1 MTLSYKLQREPS
13 SVANDLKIKASLFLS
28 YSQVPIV
35 SICVIVSM
43 SYCTS
48 FQESGVPT
56 TETTGCAGSDSL
68 SSKQ

>member
-35 SICVIVSM
+35 LICVIVSI
-43 SYCTS
+43 SYCTC
-48 FQESGVPT
+48 FQESGVPAI
-56 TETTGCAGSDSL
+56 ETTGCAGSDSL